1 MSVSTHENGVIVLAN
16 PKHQRFVEEYLLD
29 LNPRQAAIRAG
40 YEETSAGKTAKG
52 LLARPA
58 VSRAIAELLAAKRA
72 QTLSTSASVV
82 ADLEEIVRRC
92 MDPEDK
98 LFKPSEAIRALELL
112 GKHHGTWERD
122 NQQKATVIRITA
134 NV

>member
-1 MSVSTHENGVIVLAN
+1 MDLIPIGN
-16 PKHQRFVEEYLLD
+16 PKHQRFVEEYMVD

-40 YEETSAGKTAKG
+40 YEETSAGKTAKS

-58 VSRAIAELLAAKRA
+58 IKCAVAARLEEKRA
-72 QTLSTSASVV
+72 QTCSTSASVV
-82 ADLEEIVRRC
+82 ADLEDIARRC

-98 LFKPSEAIRALELL
+98 KFKPSEAIRALELL
-112 GKHHGTWERD
+112 GKHHGTWEKD